1 MKSLQTLSLSR
12 VVAKLSPLEL
22 PWRELKSGCQA
33 ECGAAAAMGS
43 GALAT
48 FRAAAMRWSRD
59 AVALALKSILGLVC
73 DPVGGLVEAPCIK
86 RNGTL
91 TALGAVSADMAL
103 AGIKSVI
110 PADEVIDAM
119 SRVGKAIPPSL
130 RETSL
135 GDWR

>member
-1 MKSLQTLSLSR
+1 
-12 VVAKLSPLEL
+12 
-22 PWRELKSGCQA
+22 
-33 ECGAAAAMGS
+33 MGS
-43 GALAT
+43 GALAYIQGGSDEMV
-48 FRAAAMRWSRD
+48 AN

-135 GDWR
+135 GGLAITPTAKELVKNLGLKKPQAV